1 MANVKKTIGRVPVW
15 ISQYEAG
22 RTYQKY
28 NIVGM
33 YGSAYIS
40 LIDNNASAPATADGE
55 GNVTV
60 NAGWDILADGSAVYK
75 FSDKVAQIRTALSS
89 VLAEF
94 GRYAGGTELPMT
106 VRTSGKYVDS
116 DGDET
121 SQSGMAI
128 SAPLEFRAGNVY
140 LFPCS
145 QALGTGVA
153 VFARMVTNTYDK
165 VIVYAYTYDQQ
176 GRISTA
182 TADYDPQLV
191 YTYTYDDEG
200 NVTIKDKDSGT
211 VQELP
216 ATRLVTES
224 FYEPLF
230 RTSDSSMP
238 KSGYYIFLC
247 TSDMDVVISGRTTDI
262 TGKDVLA
269 VRWGVLASIATNFV
283 GAPGQK
289 VIAQA
294 FAELYAELRALG
306 SVVDNMGHLRAR
318 RLTLD
323 NFPEI
328 CGTPMCSAGE
338 GAPSAPPEVPFQE
351 YYDSSNNKFYKA
363 KGVLPDTPTTA
374 DWVAI
379 N

>member
-94 GRYAGGTELPMT
+94 GCYAGGTELPMT

-182 TADYDPQLV
+182 TADYDTSLV
-191 YTYTYDDEG
+191 YTYAYGENDT
-200 NVTIKDKDSGT
+200 VTITGKDGET
-211 VQELP
+211 VPELP
-216 ATRLVTES
+216 ATHQVTES

-230 RTSDSSMP
+230 RTSDASMP
-238 KSGYYIFLC
+238 ESGSYLFLC
-247 TSDMDVVISGRTTDI
+247 TSDMQVVVSGRQADI
-262 TGKDVLA
+262 EDGSVTG

-328 CGTPMCSAGE
+328 CGTPMCSSGE
-338 GAPSAPPEVPFQE
+338 GAPAAPPTVPFQE